1 MASGQC
7 RSCAW
12 RQDSAGAVPGA
23 AAAPRWAAAAA
34 PLPTAD
40 HNPFSS
46 KLCNSEQDSILN
58 GSM

>member
-1 MASGQC
+1 MFITCQ
-7 RSCAW
+7 W
-12 RQDSAGAVPGA
+12 AGAAAAPRWAGA
-23 AAAPRWAAAAA
+23 AAAPRWAAAAP